1 MALSRVSS
9 MMESGGQSVALEENQ
24 AQILFTSDNL
34 FFFLYYILHKIQF
47 GKKKKKKIQ
56 SYTGFFRINHKI

>member
-34 FFFLYYILHKIQF
+34 FFFILYFAQNTIW
-47 GKKKKKKIQ
+47 KKKNSKLYWI
-56 SYTGFFRINHKI
+56 F

>member
-34 FFFLYYILHKIQF
+34 FFFFILYFAQNTIW
-47 GKKKKKKIQ
+47 KKKKKKKFKVILD
-56 SYTGFFRINHKI
+56 FLE

>member
-34 FFFLYYILHKIQF
+34 FFFFILYFAQNTIW
-47 GKKKKKKIQ
+47 KKKKFKVILD
-56 SYTGFFRINHKI
+56 FLE

>member
-1 MALSRVSS
+1 

-34 FFFLYYILHKIQF
+34 FFLYYILHKIQF
-47 GKKKKKKIQ
+47 GKKKKIQ

>member
-1 MALSRVSS
+1 

-34 FFFLYYILHKIQF
+34 FFLYYILHKIQF
-47 GKKKKKKIQ
+47 GKKKIQ

>member
-34 FFFLYYILHKIQF
+34 FFLYYILHKIQF
-47 GKKKKKKIQ
+47 GKKKKKFKVILD
-56 SYTGFFRINHKI
+56 FLE

>member
-34 FFFLYYILHKIQF
+34 FFLYYILHKIQF
-47 GKKKKKKIQ
+47 GKKKKKKFKVILD
-56 SYTGFFRINHKI
+56 FLE

>member
-34 FFFLYYILHKIQF
+34 FFFFILYFAQNTIW
-47 GKKKKKKIQ
+47 KKKKKK
-56 SYTGFFRINHKI
+56 N